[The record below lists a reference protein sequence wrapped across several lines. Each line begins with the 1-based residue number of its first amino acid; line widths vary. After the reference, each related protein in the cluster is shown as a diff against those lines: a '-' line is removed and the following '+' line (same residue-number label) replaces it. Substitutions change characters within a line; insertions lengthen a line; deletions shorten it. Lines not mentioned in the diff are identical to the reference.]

1 MTKYEK
7 YFYDI
12 LIELEDELGVKIH
25 PQVNLATILHKE
37 TNNRYIS
44 ELFRNIDFTI
54 FNKDY
59 NELILL
65 IEINDNTHNS
75 KDRIIRDKKVDII
88 LDNADIKLIKFY
100 SNYPNKKDYVKQ
112 RIKDEIISIRASKYK
127 QPF

>member
-1 MTKYEK
+1 MLS
-7 YFYDI
+7 
-12 LIELEDELGVKIH
+12 LIR
-25 PQVNLATILHKE
+25 T
-37 TNNRYIS
+37 T
-44 ELFRNIDFTI
+44 
-54 FNKDY
+54 Y